1 MSTVPYELYLEESA
15 CVHEVKAV
23 QGFILNRIVFTC
35 RPIGKRS
42 YALRSPSA
50 VLHLRYR
57 AFRHRR
63 PFKKCRPSPSKAP
76 PDRRS
81 VPLF

>member
-1 MSTVPYELYLEESA
+1 MVPQYLEESV

-42 YALRSPSA
+42 YA
-50 VLHLRYR
+50 
-57 AFRHRR
+57 
-63 PFKKCRPSPSKAP
+63 
-76 PDRRS
+76 
-81 VPLF
+81 